1 MFSSKDSASQAIGLI
16 ADKTVSK
23 AVVNI
28 RGIKTSP
35 NTGSRYL
42 DCEFT
47 LVGGSD
53 NGRKVWSI
61 VMDPTFEGNSDAAK
75 EMGKKFLVRMLE
87 ACGLVTVG
95 NEESYRRFS
104 NLQDLIAALSGQT
117 VVIKVGIKKG
127 SDGFGDKNSVT
138 DFLSPNPESGTSERF
153 KQVMSGVTTAPTASP
168 QYSKPSFLGT
178 PAIKNNNNQPF

>member
-1 MFSSKDSASQAIGLI
+1 MFSSKDSAGQSIGLI

-28 RGIKTSP
+28 RGVKTSQ

-47 LVGGSD
+47 LMGGTD

-87 ACGLVTVG
+87 ASGLVTVG
-95 NEESYRRFS
+95 DEGTYHRFS
-104 NLQDLIAALSGQT
+104 NLQDLVAALSGQT
-117 VVIKVGIKKG
+117 VVIKVGVKKG
-127 SDGFGDKNSVT
+127 TEGYADKNTVT
-138 DFLSPNPESGTSERF
+138 DFLSPNPESGTSEKF
-153 KQVMSGVTTAPTASP
+153 KQAMSGVSPTAGQPS
-168 QYSKPSFLGT
+168 YGKPSFIGT
-178 PAIKNNNNQPF
+178 PAPRNPL

>member
-23 AVVNI
+23 AVINI
-28 RGIKTSP
+28 RGIKTSQ

-47 LVGGSD
+47 LVGGAD

-87 ACGLVTVG
+87 ASGLVTVG
-95 NEESYRRFS
+95 NEESYHRFTS
-104 NLQDLIAALSGQT
+104 LQDLISALSGQT

-127 SDGFGDKNSVT
+127 DGAYSDKNSVT
-138 DFLSPNPESGTSERF
+138 DFLSPNPESGTSEKF
-153 KQVMSGVTTAPTASP
+153 KQAMSGTVNATMTAAIGTTT
-168 QYSKPSFLGT
+168 KPSFLGS
-178 PAIKNNNNQPF
+178 PKGPF